1 MLGQILPS
9 MKQTS
14 DRKSRLSRRAFLG
27 TTTAGAVGSIA
38 GCLGDSG
45 SSSTPSVTYRHRYQR
60 SGLDAAP
67 NDAGVEM
74 GLWEDEGVNVDF
86 VTSNGSQQ
94 AVKSV
99 AQGRDEFGNAEISAV
114 LRQMQRDS
122 SIRIIGQVI
131 DPMAG
136 VVSTAE
142 AGIESW
148 SDMEGKTVAQ
158 YPFGATGPLAM
169 AALEAAGGDPDA
181 VETRNMQP
189 GSEEALLMEGKADAA
204 VTYFPQAVARLEKN
218 GYDTNVLIISDVLEN
233 LGVALITQQSIIDDQ
248 PDLVDSFVR
257 GWLRS
262 HKTFAT
268 DLDGVIE
275 AYRDEVPQFNEDLVM
290 ETVGPIYASR
300 VPDPE
305 IGKSKGKGWTPK
317 DQLETTISV
326 FQDAGLLEETLP
338 VEEYYT
344 NEYIEG
350 NQELAVET
358 AEAYYTQLED
368 NYDVGPNYV

>member
-1 MLGQILPS
+1 MAS
-9 MKQTS
+9 
-14 DRKSRLSRRAFLG
+14 
-27 TTTAGAVGSIA
+27 VV
-38 GCLGDSG
+38 GCLGDAG

-74 GLWEDEGVNVDF
+74 GLWEDEGIDVKF
-86 VTSNGSQQ
+86 ATSNGSQQ

-99 AQGRDEFGNAEISAV
+99 AQGNDTFGNAEISAV
-114 LRQMQRDS
+114 LRQMQEES

-136 VVSTAE
+136 VVSTEE

-148 SDMEGKTVAQ
+148 ADMEGKTIAQ

-169 AALEAAGGDPDA
+169 AALEKAGGNPDN

-204 VTYFPQAVARLEKN
+204 ITYFPQAVARLEKN
-218 GYDTNVLIISDVLEN
+218 GYGTNVLILSDVLEN
-233 LGVALITQQSIIDDQ
+233 LGVALITRQSVIDDQ
-248 PDLVDSFVR
+248 SETVNRFVR
-257 GWLRS
+257 GWLQA
-262 HKTFAT
+262 HKKFAT
-268 DLDGVIE
+268 DLDGVIDV
-275 AYRDEVPQFNEDLVM
+275 YRDKVPQFDEELAR

-300 VPDPE
+300 VPDPD
-305 IGKSKGKGWTPK
+305 IGTSKGKGWTST
-317 DQLETTISV
+317 DQLETTLSV
-326 FQDAGLLEETLP
+326 FQDAGLLEETRP

-358 AEAYYTQLED
+358 AEAYYEQLED

>member
-1 MLGQILPS
+1 MQRTP
-9 MKQTS
+9 
-14 DRKSRLSRRAFLG
+14 DRDSEISRRRFVATG
-27 TTTAGAVGSIA
+27 TAGAVASIA
-38 GCLGDSG
+38 GCLAGSE

-74 GLWEDEGVNVDF
+74 GLWEEEGIDVEF

-114 LRQMQRDS
+114 LRQMQNDS

-142 AGIESW
+142 AGIDSW
-148 SDMEGKTVAQ
+148 ADMEGKTVAQ

-169 AALEAAGGDPDA
+169 AALETAGGNPDN

-204 VTYFPQAVARLEKN
+204 ITYFPQAVARLERN
-218 GYDTNVLIISDVLEN
+218 GYSTNVLIISEVLEN
-233 LGVALITQQSIIDDQ
+233 LGAALITQQSLIDEQ

-268 DLDGVIE
+268 DLDGVID
-275 AYRDEVPQFNEDLVM
+275 AYRDEVPQFDESLVR

-305 IGKSKGKGWTPK
+305 IGKSEGKGWTPES
-317 DQLETTISV
+317 QFETTLSV
-326 FQDAGLLEETLP
+326 FQNAGLLEETLP
-338 VEEYYT
+338 TEDYYT
-344 NEYIEG
+344 NEYIER

-358 AEAYYTQLED
+358 AEAYYERLEND
-368 NYDVGPNYV
+368 YDVGPNYV

>member
-1 MLGQILPS
+1 MS
-9 MKQTS
+9 
-14 DRKSRLSRRAFLG
+14 
-27 TTTAGAVGSIA
+27 
-38 GCLGDSG
+38 
-45 SSSTPSVTYRHRYQR
+45 SVTYRHRYQR

-74 GLWEDEGVNVDF
+74 GLWEDEGVEVEF

-99 AQGRDEFGNAEISAV
+99 AQGQDEFGNAEISAV

-122 SIRIIGQVI
+122 SIRIIGQII

-142 AGIESW
+142 AGIDSW
-148 SDMEGKTVAQ
+148 TDMEGKTIAQ

-169 AALEAAGGDPDA
+169 AALEEAGGDPNN

-204 VTYFPQAVARLEKN
+204 ITYFPQAVARLQRN

-233 LGVALITQQSIIDDQ
+233 LGATLITQQSLIDDQ

-257 GWLRS
+257 GWLRA
-262 HKTFAT
+262 HKKFAT

-275 AYRDEVPQFNEDLVM
+275 VYRDKVPRFDEELAL

-300 VPDPE
+300 VPDPG
-305 IGKSKGKGWTPK
+305 IGKSKGKGWTPT
-317 DQLETTISV
+317 DQLETTLSV
-326 FQDAGLLEETLP
+326 FQNAGLLEETLP

-344 NEYIEG
+344 NEYIEQ
-350 NQELAVET
+350 NQELAIET

-368 NYDVGPNYV
+368 GYDVGPNYV